1 MIQNKRLVSLDVFR
15 GLTVMLMIFVN
26 NGAGNEIFSQLKH
39 SKWNGLT
46 LTDLVFPFFLFIM
59 GASCYLSLR
68 KSEFIWSKNVF
79 KKVAK
84 RTVLLFL
91 IGMFI
96 NWFDIACDG
105 RHFDLAHLRIM
116 GVMQRISIC
125 YGFATV
131 IILTCKTYFG
141 SINGI
146 IGCII
151 GILVV
156 YSGLI
161 LCYGGYNYDSATNI
175 LARVDLSTLGYDHL
189 YHKSPV
195 DPEGILSTLPS
206 IANTLLGFF
215 ISATIDKY
223 KNQRTMILV
232 LSGVALI
239 VIGSLFTPLLPI
251 NKRIWSPTY
260 ALITCGIG
268 TLLWGILVYIIDREK
283 KSNTNS
289 YPLQTLSIA
298 FGTNP
303 LFLYL
308 VSELLAI
315 LFGSTGIKDQIF
327 GNLHLWITNGYWA
340 SVAYATV
347 FLSIHIILAL
357 LLFHKKILI
366 KI

>member
-1 MIQNKRLVSLDVFR
+1 
-15 GLTVMLMIFVN
+15 
-26 NGAGNEIFSQLKH
+26 
-39 SKWNGLT
+39 
-46 LTDLVFPFFLFIM
+46 
-59 GASCYLSLR
+59 
-68 KSEFIWSKNVF
+68 
-79 KKVAK
+79 
-84 RTVLLFL
+84 
-91 IGMFI
+91 
-96 NWFDIACDG
+96 
-105 RHFDLAHLRIM
+105 
-116 GVMQRISIC
+116 
-125 YGFATV
+125 
-131 IILTCKTYFG
+131 
-141 SINGI
+141 
-146 IGCII
+146 
-151 GILVV
+151 
-156 YSGLI
+156 
-161 LCYGGYNYDSATNI
+161 
-175 LARVDLSTLGYDHL
+175 
-189 YHKSPV
+189 
-195 DPEGILSTLPS
+195 
-206 IANTLLGFF
+206 
-215 ISATIDKY
+215 
-223 KNQRTMILV
+223 MILV

-251 NKRIWSPTY
+251 NKRIWSSTY

-340 SVAYATV
+340 SIAYATV